1 MQVKVRDR
9 KTGNERTVTKKAY
22 EIIPHRYDFLGYVDE
37 DGNPIENGQ
46 APQIKTVQ
54 KKTQEKSAV
63 PAEAKIEVRPVL
75 TKEDIEQKRAEMDQM
90 NQNAIQNAIKEAPIP
105 QQIPEQAPQP
115 EVKTRRKPGP
125 KPKTHA

>member
-9 KTGNERTVTKKAY
+9 KTLVERTVTKKAY

-63 PAEAKIEVRPVL
+63 TAEAKIEVRPVL

-90 NQNAIQNAIKEAPIP
+90 NKEAIQSLTQSVAEKT
-105 QQIPEQAPQP
+105 PEP
-115 EVKTRRKPGP
+115 EVKVRRKPGP

>member
-46 APQIKTVQ
+46 APQLKTVQ
-54 KKTQEKSAV
+54 KKTQEKSAEPV
-63 PAEAKIEVRPVL
+63 AAKIEVRPIL
-75 TKEDIEQKRAEMDQM
+75 TKEDIEQKRAELNKM
-90 NQNAIQNAIKEAPIP
+90 NDEAIKNAANEV
-105 QQIPEQAPQP
+105 IPEKAPEP
-115 EVKTRRKPGP
+115 DVKTRRKPGP
-125 KPKTHA
+125 KPKNNA